1 MAIENIKVEAM
12 VAYYGEDAYQVQSA
26 TFKPDVSG
34 SLQSK
39 AFLFYTPANVAHYI
53 WFNLAT
59 LGTDPAI
66 AGATGHAVAGA
77 LNDTAATLASAAA
90 SVIGAVTGFD
100 ASASGKVVTITN
112 TDLGYAPP
120 LRDPATGASGF
131 GFKTITQGDL
141 KEAVGCVEGEIALT
155 FAENMIDVKCH
166 DTGST
171 IITQLK
177 SGWGSIE
184 LAMALQET
192 TLAKL
197 KKMFVKA
204 GGSFLPVGVGA
215 TELFGIGTAK
225 QFENAAVYAKK
236 LTLHPAR
243 LLANDVSEDWTVW
256 KAYPMLEGATFS
268 GEKVFTLPVKFK
280 AYLDESK
287 PKEIQ
292 YLAIGDATQ
301 SLI

>member
-1 MAIENIKVEAM
+1 MIENIKVEAM
-12 VAYYGEDAYQVQSA
+12 VAYYGEDDFQVQTA
-26 TFKPDVSG
+26 TFKPDVAG
-34 SLQSK
+34 SLQSA
-39 AFLFYTPANVAHYI
+39 AFLFYKPDNTAHYA
-53 WFNLAT
+53 WFNLSTA
-59 LGTDPAI
+59 GVDPAI
-66 AGATGHAVAGA
+66 PGATGHAIAA
-77 LNDTAATLASAAA
+77 SLNASAATLATAAA
-90 SVIGAVTGFD
+90 AVITAVTGFD
-100 ASASGKVVTITN
+100 AAASGKVVTITN

-120 LRDPATGASGF
+120 LRDPATGGSGF
-131 GFKTITQGDL
+131 GFKTTVQGDL
-141 KEAVGCVEGEIALT
+141 KEPVGCVEGEIAVT

-184 LAMALQET
+184 LAMNLEET
-192 TLAKL
+192 TLALL

-204 GGSFLPVGVGA
+204 GGSFLPVGAGA

-236 LTLHPAR
+236 LTLHPRR
-243 LLANDVSEDWTVW
+243 LLDNDVSEDWTVW

-280 AYLDESK
+280 AYLDETK
-287 PKEIQ
+287 PRELQ

-301 SLI
+301 SLV